1 MKLYTPKNTEF
12 FQLSASDFLNAA
24 LNDWRAGR
32 LADGLTNPYDTIE
45 RERAADELAGWYWWS
60 CSPGCLPESDASGPF
75 VTETEAIE
83 YAGGGHY
90 EDYIFALADE
100 LGEDPAEFTE
110 EKYDFYGLTVV
121 SHGSAEY
128 AIGTDAEAD
137 EAWDQSLDSY
147 IDDCGLLDSVPEN
160 LRRYFDRDAWKSDA
174 RHDGRGHSLASYDGD
189 EMELS
194 DGFYAYRIN

>member
-1 MKLYTPKNTEF
+1 MKLYTPKNVQT
-12 FQLSASDFLNAA
+12 FQLSASDFLTAGEG
-24 LNDWRAGR
+24 DWRAER
-32 LADGLTNPYDTIE
+32 LADGLTNPDDTAE
-45 RERAADELAGWYWWS
+45 RERAADELAGWYWWT

-83 YAGGGHY
+83 DAGGGYY
-90 EDYIFALADE
+90 EDHIFALADE

-110 EKYDFYGLTVV
+110 EKYDYYGLTVV

-137 EAWDQSLDSY
+137 DAWDQSLDSY

-174 RHDGRGHSLASYDGD
+174 RYDGRGHSLASYDGD

-194 DGFYAYRIN
+194 DGFYAFRIN